1 MIFPWISHEKIEQT
15 HLQRIFQVKNGMS
28 HLPQV
33 GLVGYHAYS
42 ILELREVDAQVRF
55 FDILDAVSGDI
66 NGKWHQKTLETTK
79 KKQGDFIRIWR
90 KKQNMNSLDRYC
102 NICFRGNCFETFKRW
117 LDSTTNVGECS
128 SLSSEKSF
136 PGEDI
141 FVTRSNWKWWLKVT
155 LGPQNFVVP

>member
-66 NGKWHQKTLETTK
+66 NGKVTPKDLGNYQKETGWFYSDLTK
-79 KKQGDFIRIWR
+79 EAKHEQF
-90 KKQNMNSLDRYC
+90 
-102 NICFRGNCFETFKRW
+102 
-117 LDSTTNVGECS
+117 
-128 SLSSEKSF
+128 
-136 PGEDI
+136 
-141 FVTRSNWKWWLKVT
+141 
-155 LGPQNFVVP
+155 GPAL